1 VEAKGIA
8 PVYRP
13 SGPAELEREYSLEP
27 SRGHVARLALL
38 WKQRRFLWGVAWKTL
53 LAAYAVAWLLPV
65 HYESVTKIVPGDIQG
80 SGLGFLGKLAGGG
93 TSAAGS
99 LGLDPT
105 SLLGLKTGGAFYIE
119 VMKSRTVQD
128 RLIDRF
134 DLQRRYTTL
143 GRLFPGLYYSRFAG
157 TRFGNMLLHS
167 GYYATRK
174 QLKSFTDFEEDKR
187 SGVVSVTVTDY
198 NPQTAAA
205 IANAYVDE
213 LNRLASDLNTSDA
226 HRERLFLEERLKS
239 AKQELDQAS
248 LELSQFSSKNTV
260 MDPQSQGKTMQDAAA
275 RIQGELIA
283 NESELRGL
291 QQIYSDDNVRVR
303 SLKARIGELQSQL
316 RRLLGNGGSTA
327 LGAEQAG
334 SAPGSP
340 DRAGVARAGVEAPYP
355 SIRAL
360 PMLGY
365 QYSNLYRQAKIH
377 ETVYEFLTQQ
387 YELAKVQEA
396 KELPTV
402 RVMDLGVPS
411 ERKSGPFRTLIAGLS
426 VMASVALACFWVI
439 GKHTWDGLPEDDP
452 RRMLAAEV
460 QSEIRSALRRLKRRP
475 RDRMIHG
482 TPGRV
487 E

>member
-1 VEAKGIA
+1 
-8 PVYRP
+8 
-13 SGPAELEREYSLEP
+13 
-27 SRGHVARLALL
+27 VARLALL
-38 WKQRRFLWGVAWKTL
+38 WKERRFLWGVAWKTL
-53 LAAYAVAWLLPV
+53 LVAYAAAWLLPA
-65 HYESVTKIVPGDIQG
+65 HYQSVAKIVPGETQG
-80 SGLGFLGKLAGGG
+80 SGLGLLGKLSGGS
-93 TSAAGS
+93 SAAGS

-105 SLLGLKTGGAFYIE
+105 SLLGMKTPGAFYIE

-134 DLQRRYTTL
+134 DLRRRYTRL
-143 GRLFPGLYYSRFAG
+143 GRLFPGFYYGRFAA
-157 TRFGNMLLHS
+157 TRFGNWLLHS

-187 SGVVSVTVTDY
+187 SGVVSIGVTDY
-198 NPQTAAA
+198 DPQTAAA
-205 IANAYVDE
+205 VANAYVSE

-260 MDPQSQGKTMQDAAA
+260 MDPQSQGRTMQDAAA
-275 RIQGELIA
+275 RVQGELIA
-283 NESELRGL
+283 HQSELRGL
-291 QQIYSDDNVRVR
+291 QQIYSDANVRVR

-316 RRLLGNGGSTA
+316 RRLLGSSGSTA
-327 LGAEQAG
+327 ADPEK
-334 SAPGSP
+334 PGSP
-340 DRAGVARAGVEAPYP
+340 TYP

-365 QYSNLYRQAKIH
+365 QYGNLYRQAKTQ

-387 YELAKVQEA
+387 YEMAKVQEA

-402 RVMDLGVPS
+402 RIMDLGVPP

-426 VMASVALACFWVI
+426 VMASLALACFWVI
-439 GKHTWDGLPEDDP
+439 GKNTWDGLPEDDA

-460 QSEIRSALRRLKRRP
+460 HGEIRSALRRLQRKP
-475 RDRMIHG
+475 KDRVIPG
-482 TPGRV
+482 RPGRV
-487 E
+487 G